1 MTPNELDRFEQHL
14 FSAGTGLRFPQ
25 TPDLAAGFWE
35 RLSVEPASRSFPRQ
49 AWGGLAAAV
58 VAVAVVM
65 VVSISPAR
73 DAAADL
79 VNRINF
85 FETERSTSDLP
96 TDIVGEETTLERAQ
110 TAIGKRILQPEG
122 DHQLE
127 KVLLQGYG
135 EVQVAALFYTGD
147 DASFVLFASNAF
159 VGKGIPTDSLVTV
172 EEVDGLG
179 NQAFWVEGERIVYSV
194 RANGSLVIGSERLTD
209 RNALLWEQNDDLYRI
224 EGDLGKEEAIAIAH
238 SLR

>member
-1 MTPNELDRFEQHL
+1 
-14 FSAGTGLRFPQ
+14 
-25 TPDLAAGFWE
+25 
-35 RLSVEPASRSFPRQ
+35 
-49 AWGGLAAAV
+49 
-58 VAVAVVM
+58 M

>member
-1 MTPNELDRFEQHL
+1 MTPNELDRFEQQL

-25 TPDLAAGFWE
+25 TPDLAAGFWK
-35 RLSVEPASRSFPRQ
+35 RLGEETQRSFPRQ

-58 VAVAVVM
+58 VAIAVVM

-79 VNRINF
+79 VNSINF
-85 FETERSTSDLP
+85 FETNRSTRDLP
-96 TDIVGEETTLERAQ
+96 TDIAGEETTLERAQ
-110 TAIGKRILQPEG
+110 TAIGKRIPQPDG
-122 DHQLE
+122 DYELE

-159 VGKGIPTDSLVTV
+159 VGKGIPTDSLATI

-179 NQAFWVEGERIVYSV
+179 KQAFWVEGERIVYSI
-194 RANGSLVIGSERLTD
+194 RPNGSLVIGSERLTD
-209 RNALLWEQNDDLYRI
+209 RNALLWEQDEDLYRI
-224 EGDLGKEEAIAIAH
+224 EGDLDREEAIAIAR